1 MLPLSYIYMSQN
13 TCSFLSKIHI
23 IGVNSKPTKV
33 QAALA
38 DLQGQLGRIECL
50 IKSIAKL
57 QIFNVASMELSILL
71 TILKESTVAQA
82 MDLLISY

>member
-1 MLPLSYIYMSQN
+1 MLPLSYISMSRN
-13 TCSFLSKIHI
+13 ICSFLSKIHI
-23 IGVNSKPTKV
+23 IGVSSKPTKV

-50 IKSIAKL
+50 IKSTVKL
-57 QIFNVASMELSILL
+57 LIFNVASMELSILL